1 VTIDG
6 RALRGDATRE
16 LVLDTALEMFA
27 EQGYRVT
34 SVREIAARCG
44 MTHPGLLYHFPS
56 KAALLMAALQRRDD
70 VDCVDGETRELLFNQ
85 LDARAVLRHLVN
97 SARNNSS
104 KRGLVE
110 LFANLSV
117 EASAPDHPAH
127 EYFIERYSAL
137 KATVTRAFNDLN
149 RDGSLRPGVVP
160 EVAALQVV
168 ACMDG
173 LQIQWLLDPEGVD
186 MAVALLALVN
196 GLIVEPLE
204 SHDPRSSAT
213 VSECE

>member
-1 VTIDG
+1 MTIDG

-16 LVLDTALEMFA
+16 RVLDAALEMFV
-27 EQGYRVT
+27 EQGYRAT
-34 SVREIAARCG
+34 SVRDIAARCG

-70 VDCVDGETRELLFNQ
+70 VDCVDGESGDLAFNQ

-97 SARNNSS
+97 SAKNNAS

-127 EYFIERYSAL
+127 DYFVERYAAL
-137 KATVTRAFNDLN
+137 KATVTRAFADLD
-149 RDGSLRPGVVP
+149 RDGALRQGVVP
-160 EVAALQVV
+160 RIAAIQVV
-168 ACMDG
+168 AAMDG
-173 LQIQWLLDPEGVD
+173 LQIQWLLDPDTD
-186 MAVALLALVN
+186 MAGALAVYVN
-196 GLIVEPLE
+196 SLLKEPLK
-204 SHDPRSSAT
+204 RI
-213 VSECE
+213 

>member
-1 VTIDG
+1 MTIDG

-27 EQGYRVT
+27 EQGYRAT
-34 SVREIAARCG
+34 SVRDIAARCG

-70 VDCVDGETRELLFNQ
+70 VDCVDGENRDLDFNQ

-97 SARNNSS
+97 SAKNNAS

-127 EYFIERYSAL
+127 DYFVARYAAL
-137 KATVTRAFNDLN
+137 KATVTRAFADLD
-149 RDGSLRPGVVP
+149 RDGALRQGVVP
-160 EVAALQVV
+160 SIAATQVV
-168 ACMDG
+168 AAMDG
-173 LQIQWLLDPEGVD
+173 LQIQWLLDPDTD
-186 MAVALLALVN
+186 MVGALSFYVN
-196 GLIVEPLE
+196 SLLTEPLE
-204 SHDPRSSAT
+204 GI
-213 VSECE
+213 

>member
-204 SHDPRSSAT
+204 SHGPRSSAT